1 MFTDVF
7 SLLKTQKAH
16 QQWRFYFDA
25 MKIEDCFYIGYITK
39 TKGLKGEVQVY
50 FEYDE
55 PADLLLESVFA
66 EINGKLIPF
75 FISTYKLQ
83 NNQTGNFYFDD
94 IDTIEKAQTLIRKK
108 LYLSNSLKPVRED
121 DEFLITDL
129 KGFIVHDQT
138 VGELGEII
146 EIHEYPQQFVAVVS
160 YQFKEIMFPLNDD
173 LIVEIDE
180 ENGILKVDLPE
191 GLIDLYLEA

>member
-1 MFTDVF
+1 
-7 SLLKTQKAH
+7 
-16 QQWRFYFDA
+16 

-55 PADLLLESVFA
+55 PANLPLDSVFA
-66 EINGKLIPF
+66 EINGKLVPF

-108 LYLSNSLKPVRED
+108 LYLLNSLKPVRDD

-129 KGFIVHDQT
+129 KGFMVHDQT
-138 VGELGEII
+138 VGELGDII

-160 YQFKEIMFPLNDD
+160 YKFKEIMFPLNDD
-173 LIVEIDE
+173 LILEIDE

-191 GLIDLYLEA
+191 GLVDLYLES

>member
-1 MFTDVF
+1 
-7 SLLKTQKAH
+7 
-16 QQWRFYFDA
+16 

-173 LIVEIDE
+173 LIVEIDV

>member
-1 MFTDVF
+1 
-7 SLLKTQKAH
+7 
-16 QQWRFYFDA
+16 
-25 MKIEDCFYIGYITK
+25 MKVEDCFYIGYITK

-55 PADLLLESVFA
+55 PADLLLDSVFA
-66 EINGKLIPF
+66 EINGKLVPF

-94 IDTIEKAQTLIRKK
+94 IDTIEKAETLIRKK
-108 LYLSNSLKPVRED
+108 LYLPNKLKPVRDEG
-121 DEFLITDL
+121 EFLITDL
-129 KGFIVHDQT
+129 KGFIVYDNT

-146 EIHEYPQQFVAVVS
+146 EIHEYPQQFVAVVP

-173 LIVEIDE
+173 LIIEIDE
-180 ENGILKVDLPE
+180 ANGILKVDLPE
-191 GLIDLYLEA
+191 GLIDLYLES

>member
-1 MFTDVF
+1 MT
-7 SLLKTQKAH
+7 
-16 QQWRFYFDA
+16 
-25 MKIEDCFYIGYITK
+25 IEDCFYIGSITK

-55 PADLLLESVFA
+55 PADLPLDSVFA
-66 EINGKLIPF
+66 EINNKLVPF

-94 IDTIEKAQTLIRKK
+94 IDTIEKAQLLIRKK
-108 LYLSNSLKPVRED
+108 LFLPNNLKPVRDD

-129 KGFIVHDQT
+129 KGFIVHDET
-138 VGELGEII
+138 AGELGEII

-191 GLIDLYLEA
+191 GLIDLYLES

>member
-1 MFTDVF
+1 
-7 SLLKTQKAH
+7 
-16 QQWRFYFDA
+16 

-55 PADLLLESVFA
+55 PADLPLDSVFA
-66 EINGKLIPF
+66 EINNKLVPF

-83 NNQTGNFYFDD
+83 N
-94 IDTIEKAQTLIRKK
+94 IDTIEKAQLLIRKK
-108 LYLSNSLKPVRED
+108 LFLPNNLKPVRDD

-129 KGFIVHDQT
+129 KGFIVHDET
-138 VGELGEII
+138 AGELGEII

-191 GLIDLYLEA
+191 GLIDLYLEP

>member
-1 MFTDVF
+1 
-7 SLLKTQKAH
+7 
-16 QQWRFYFDA
+16 

-55 PADLLLESVFA
+55 PADLPLDSVFA
-66 EINGKLIPF
+66 EINGKLVPF

-108 LYLSNSLKPVRED
+108 LYLTNSLKPVRID

-129 KGFIVHDQT
+129 KGFMVHDQT
-138 VGELGEII
+138 VGELGDII

-160 YQFKEIMFPLNDD
+160 YKFKEIMFPLNDD
-173 LIVEIDE
+173 LILEIDE

>member
-1 MFTDVF
+1 
-7 SLLKTQKAH
+7 
-16 QQWRFYFDA
+16 

-50 FEYDE
+50 FEYDV
-55 PADLLLESVFA
+55 PADLPLDSVFA
-66 EINGKLIPF
+66 EINGKLVPF

-108 LYLSNSLKPVRED
+108 LYLLNSLKPVRDD

-129 KGFIVHDQT
+129 KGFMVHDQT
-138 VGELGEII
+138 VGELGDII

-160 YQFKEIMFPLNDD
+160 YKFKEIMFPLNDD

-191 GLIDLYLEA
+191 GLVDLYLES

>member
-1 MFTDVF
+1 
-7 SLLKTQKAH
+7 
-16 QQWRFYFDA
+16 

-55 PADLLLESVFA
+55 PANLPLDSVFA
-66 EINGKLIPF
+66 EINGKLVPF

-108 LYLSNSLKPVRED
+108 LYLLNSLKPVRDD

-129 KGFIVHDQT
+129 KGFMVHDQT
-138 VGELGEII
+138 VGELGDII

-160 YQFKEIMFPLNDD
+160 YKFKEIMFPLNDD

-191 GLIDLYLEA
+191 GLVDLYLES

>member
-1 MFTDVF
+1 
-7 SLLKTQKAH
+7 
-16 QQWRFYFDA
+16 

-55 PADLLLESVFA
+55 PADLPLDSVFA
-66 EINGKLIPF
+66 EINNKLVPF

-83 NNQTGNFYFDD
+83 NNQTCNFYLDY
-94 IDTIEKAQTLIRKK
+94 IDTIEKAQLLIRKK
-108 LYLSNSLKPVRED
+108 LFLPNNLKPVRDD

-129 KGFIVHDQT
+129 KGFIVHDET
-138 VGELGEII
+138 AGELGEII

-191 GLIDLYLEA
+191 GLIDLYLES

>member
-1 MFTDVF
+1 
-7 SLLKTQKAH
+7 
-16 QQWRFYFDA
+16 

-55 PADLLLESVFA
+55 PADLPLDSVFA
-66 EINGKLIPF
+66 EINNKLVPF

-94 IDTIEKAQTLIRKK
+94 IDTIEKAQLLIRKK
-108 LYLSNSLKPVRED
+108 LFLPNNLKPVRDD

-129 KGFIVHDQT
+129 KGFIVHDET
-138 VGELGEII
+138 AGELGEII

-180 ENGILKVDLPE
+180 GNGILKVDLPE
-191 GLIDLYLEA
+191 GLIDLYLES